1 MLSRREQIEAML
13 ADEPADVFLRYS
25 LALELAKENEQQRSL
40 ELLRGLM
47 TGQTPY
53 VPAFLMAAQQLA
65 EMGRLNEATAAL
77 GDGIEQARRQGNPHA
92 AGEMSEL
99 LAALGAARGGSAN
112 DKR

>member
-1 MLSRREQIEAML
+1 ML
-13 ADEPADVFLRYS
+13 ADEPANLFLRYS

-77 GDGIEQARRQGNPHA
+77 RDGIEQAWRQGNAHA

-99 LAALGAARGGSAN
+99 LATLGGPAGPEARRAN
-112 DKR
+112 DE